1 MTCVLRLSSEPR
13 PPPGMATVTSLAR
26 THMCTPAHRSTH
38 VHPHV
43 STRAHTHHCLD
54 AACAWSVLENP
65 RFQCRSSGP
74 FTVLG
79 SEGQWRSVPG
89 WGKSLGTSRV
99 PPPPVPLALAP
110 GVLAAAGPS
119 QPAREGAPGRGH
131 LLAVQLIDL
140 GGKPSARLSVFV
152 IHGSKNSWETV
163 TETRL
168 CNDFSK

>member
-1 MTCVLRLSSEPR
+1 MTCVLRAVPTPWDGRRHLPHVCTHAHR
-13 PPPGMATVTSLAR
+13 PPRAPTREHTRSHTS
-26 THMCTPAHRSTH
+26 
-38 VHPHV
+38 
-43 STRAHTHHCLD
+43 LD